1 MADERRLTVIVVPHG
16 DLETRTYEVSYG
28 RLRFYL
34 LMFIAVAVAVALVL
48 ALWFPIVAQAGRVP
62 GLVRENERL
71 HAERAQVTELART
84 LAEVEAQ
91 YERVRQLLGA
101 DAPSGD
107 GQPILPPLRPAPDTV
122 ATGSGAR
129 TTTPSAGTGDDA
141 AMIEGVIRQWPLDAR
156 GFITR
161 RVTDGG
167 DHPGV
172 DVAVNR
178 GSLIRAAG
186 GGVVRIAGVDDI
198 YGYYVVLD
206 HGGGIQSLYGHAD
219 TLLVSAGANV
229 EAGQP
234 LARVGNSGRSSAP
247 HLHFEVRRDGKPV
260 DPLRFVAP

>member
-16 DLETRTYEVSYG
+16 DLETRTYEISYG

-34 LMFIAVAVAVALVL
+34 LMFIAVAIAVALVL
-48 ALWFPIVAQAGRVP
+48 ALWFPIAAQAGRVP
-62 GLVRENERL
+62 ALVRENERL

-107 GQPILPPLRPAPDTV
+107 GQPLLPPLRPKPDTA
-122 ATGSGAR
+122 ATE
-129 TTTPSAGTGDDA
+129 TGDDA
-141 AMIEGVIRQWPLDAR
+141 AMIDGVIQQWPLESR

-161 RVTDGG
+161 RVSDAS

-172 DVAVNR
+172 DIAVSR

-186 GGVVRIAGVDDI
+186 AGVVRIAGVDDV

-206 HGGGIQSLYGHAD
+206 HGDGIQSLYGHAD
-219 TLLVSAGANV
+219 TLLVDAGARV
-229 EAGQP
+229 AAGQP
-234 LARVGNSGRSSAP
+234 VARVGTSGRSSAP
-247 HLHFEVRRDGKPV
+247 HLHFEVRRDGRPV

>member
-16 DLETRTYEVSYG
+16 DLETRTYEISYG

-34 LMFIAVAVAVALVL
+34 LMFIAVAIAVALVL
-48 ALWFPIVAQAGRVP
+48 ALWFPIAAQAGRVP
-62 GLVRENERL
+62 ALVRENERL

-107 GQPILPPLRPAPDTV
+107 GQPLLPPLRPKPDT
-122 ATGSGAR
+122 TGSE
-129 TTTPSAGTGDDA
+129 TGDDA
-141 AMIEGVIRQWPLDAR
+141 AMIDGVIQQWPLESR

-161 RVTDGG
+161 RVSDGA

-172 DVAVNR
+172 DIAVSR

-186 GGVVRIAGVDDI
+186 AGVVRIAGVDDV

-206 HGGGIQSLYGHAD
+206 HGDGIQSLYGHAD
-219 TLLVSAGANV
+219 TLLVDAGARV
-229 EAGQP
+229 AAGQP
-234 LARVGNSGRSSAP
+234 VARVGTSGRSSAP
-247 HLHFEVRRDGKPV
+247 HLHFEVRRDGRPV